1 VTNSLIGLLQSFN
14 KGFNMKNITLMFGF
28 TLAAVSAQ
36 AATITSGDLQL
47 ETRDAITFTEDA
59 HDIINVGGID
69 ATGGVF
75 GQLSALKETT
85 FAVTFLGKE
94 ATRTNFFVSNG
105 TSVVGSAN
113 NVATVGQTFFFD
125 IPEGVIDFGFR
136 GPEIT
141 ALNTNI
147 NNQRI
152 AYITND
158 GTYIDANTN
167 NPYSF
172 LIGFND
178 NDQSDG
184 DYDDYVVGVSA
195 VPVPAALPLMASALG
210 IFGISRRRNKA
221 KAA

>member
-1 VTNSLIGLLQSFN
+1 MKKILIAL
-14 KGFNMKNITLMFGF
+14 GF
-28 TLAAVSAQ
+28 TLAAMSAQ
-36 AATITSGDLQL
+36 SATLSLAESGPVV
-47 ETRDAITFTEDA
+47 FTTVAGTGSATGA
-59 HDIINVGGID
+59 HDVVVG
-69 ATGGVF
+69 ALGGTF
-75 GQLSALKETT
+75 GQLSALNDTT

-94 ATRTNFFVSNG
+94 ASRTNFFVSNG

-113 NVATVGQTFFFD
+113 FDAAVGQSFFFD
-125 IPEGVIDFGFR
+125 VAAGVIDFGFR
-136 GPEIT
+136 GPEVT
-141 ALNTNI
+141 ALNTDI

-158 GTYIDANTN
+158 GSYIDANTN

-178 NDQSDG
+178 GDEIDG

-210 IFGISRRRNKA
+210 AFGIARRRNKA
-221 KAA
+221 KAAK

>member
-1 VTNSLIGLLQSFN
+1 
-14 KGFNMKNITLMFGF
+14 MKNIIVMFGF

-47 ETRDAITFTEDA
+47 GTTDAITFTGDPHDTIDIGGLDA
-59 HDIINVGGID
+59 LDG
-69 ATGGVF
+69 TF
-75 GQLSALKETT
+75 GQLSALQNTI

-94 ATRTNFFVSNG
+94 AVRTNFFVNNG
-105 TSVVGSAN
+105 TSVAGSAN

-125 IPEGVIDFGFR
+125 VSAGVIDFGFR
-136 GPEIT
+136 GPEVT

-158 GTYIDANTN
+158 GTYIDANTS

-178 NDQSDG
+178 GDTSDG

-195 VPVPAALPLMASALG
+195 VPVPGALPLMASALG
-210 IFGISRRRNKA
+210 AFGLARRRNKA
-221 KAA
+221 KAT

>member
-1 VTNSLIGLLQSFN
+1 MKKILIALS
-14 KGFNMKNITLMFGF
+14 F

-47 ETRDAITFTEDA
+47 ETRDAIVFTGDE
-59 HDIINVGGID
+59 HDIINVDGVN

-75 GQLSALKETT
+75 GQLSALQNTT
-85 FAVTFLGKE
+85 FAVTFLGFE

-125 IPEGVIDFGFR
+125 VAAGVIDFGFR
-136 GPEIT
+136 GPEVT
-141 ALNTNI
+141 ALNTDI

-158 GTYIDANTN
+158 GSYIDANTN

-178 NDQSDG
+178 GDRSDG

-210 IFGISRRRNKA
+210 AFGIARRRNKA
-221 KAA
+221 KAAK

>member
-1 VTNSLIGLLQSFN
+1 MKKILIAL
-14 KGFNMKNITLMFGF
+14 GF
-28 TLAAVSAQ
+28 TLAAASAQ
-36 AATITSGDLQL
+36 AATITMGDLQL
-47 ETRDAITFTEDA
+47 VTREAITFTGDE
-59 HDIINVGGID
+59 HDIINVGGVD

-75 GQLSALKETT
+75 GQISALQNTT

-94 ATRTNFFVSNG
+94 ASFVNFYVSNG
-105 TSVVGSAN
+105 TSVAGSAN

-125 IPEGVIDFGFR
+125 VAAGVIDFGFR
-136 GPEIT
+136 GPVVT
-141 ALNTNI
+141 ALNTDI

-158 GTYIDANTN
+158 GSYIDANTG
-167 NPYSF
+167 NPFAF

-178 NDQSDG
+178 GDTSDG

-210 IFGISRRRNKA
+210 AFGIARRRNKA
-221 KAA
+221 KAAK

>member
-1 VTNSLIGLLQSFN
+1 MKKILLA
-14 KGFNMKNITLMFGF
+14 LGF

-47 ETRDAITFTEDA
+47 ETGAAIGFTGDS
-59 HDIINVGGID
+59 HDVINVGGFD

-75 GQLSALKETT
+75 GQLSALQNTT
-85 FAVTFLGKE
+85 FAVTFLGFE

-105 TSVVGSAN
+105 TSLAGSAN
-113 NVATVGQTFFFD
+113 FDATVGQTFFFD
-125 IPEGVIDFGFR
+125 VAAGVIDFGFR
-136 GPEIT
+136 GPEVT
-141 ALNTNI
+141 ALNTDI
-147 NNQRI
+147 DNQRI

-158 GTYIDANTN
+158 GSYIDANTG

-178 NDQSDG
+178 GDTSDG

-210 IFGISRRRNKA
+210 AFGIARRRNKA
-221 KAA
+221 KAAK

>member
-1 VTNSLIGLLQSFN
+1 MKKILLA
-14 KGFNMKNITLMFGF
+14 LGF
-28 TLAAVSAQ
+28 TLAAASAQ
-36 AATITSGDLQL
+36 AATITMGDLQL
-47 ETRDAITFTEDA
+47 VTREAVTFSGDA
-59 HDIINVGGID
+59 HDIINVGGDD
-69 ATGGVF
+69 ALGGVF
-75 GQLSALKETT
+75 GQLSALQNTT
-85 FAVTFLGKE
+85 FAVTFLGFE

-125 IPEGVIDFGFR
+125 VAAGVIDFGFR
-136 GPEIT
+136 GPEVT
-141 ALNTNI
+141 ALNTDI

-158 GTYIDANTN
+158 GSYIDANTG

-178 NDQSDG
+178 GDRSDG

-195 VPVPAALPLMASALG
+195 VSQVPVPAALPLMASALG
-210 IFGISRRRNKA
+210 LFGLSRRKNKV
-221 KAA
+221 AAV

>member
-1 VTNSLIGLLQSFN
+1 MKKILIAL
-14 KGFNMKNITLMFGF
+14 GF

-47 ETRDAITFTEDA
+47 ETRDAIVFTGGE
-59 HDIINVGGID
+59 HDVINVGGID

-75 GQLSALKETT
+75 GQLSALKDTT
-85 FAVTFLGKE
+85 FAVTFLGFE
-94 ATRTNFFVSNG
+94 ATRTNFYVSNG

-113 NVATVGQTFFFD
+113 FDATIGQTFFFD
-125 IPEGVIDFGFR
+125 VAEGVIDFGFR
-136 GPEIT
+136 GPEVT
-141 ALNTNI
+141 ALNTDI

-158 GTYIDANTN
+158 GSYIDANTG

-178 NDQSDG
+178 GDEIDG

-210 IFGISRRRNKA
+210 AFGIARRRNKA
-221 KAA
+221 KAAK

>member
-1 VTNSLIGLLQSFN
+1 MKKILLA
-14 KGFNMKNITLMFGF
+14 LGF

-47 ETRDAITFTEDA
+47 ETRDAITFTGDA
-59 HDIINVGGID
+59 HDIINVGGVD

-75 GQLSALKETT
+75 GQLSALQNTT
-85 FAVTFLGKE
+85 FAVTFLGFE

-105 TSVVGSAN
+105 TSVAGSAN

-125 IPEGVIDFGFR
+125 VAAGVIDFGFR
-136 GPEIT
+136 GPEVT
-141 ALNTNI
+141 ASNTDI

-158 GTYIDANTN
+158 NSYIDANTG

-178 NDQSDG
+178 GDTSDG
-184 DYDDYVVGVSA
+184 DYDDYVVGVSSISA

-210 IFGISRRRNKA
+210 AFGIARRRNKA
-221 KAA
+221 KAAK

>member
-1 VTNSLIGLLQSFN
+1 MKKILIAL
-14 KGFNMKNITLMFGF
+14 GF

-47 ETRDAITFTEDA
+47 ETRDAIAFTGDA
-59 HDIINVGGID
+59 HDIINVGGVD

-75 GQLSALKETT
+75 GQLSALKDTT
-85 FAVTFLGKE
+85 FAVTFLGFE
-94 ATRTNFFVSNG
+94 AARTNFYVSNG

-113 NVATVGQTFFFD
+113 FDATVGQTFFFD
-125 IPEGVIDFGFR
+125 VAAGVIDFGFR
-136 GPEIT
+136 GPEVT
-141 ALNTNI
+141 ALNTDI

-158 GTYIDANTN
+158 GSYIDANTG

-178 NDQSDG
+178 GDEIDG

-210 IFGISRRRNKA
+210 AFGIARRRNKA
-221 KAA
+221 KAAK

>member
-1 VTNSLIGLLQSFN
+1 MKKILLA
-14 KGFNMKNITLMFGF
+14 LGF

-47 ETRDAITFTEDA
+47 ETRDAIAITGDA
-59 HDIINVGGID
+59 HDVINVGGVD

-75 GQLSALKETT
+75 GQLSALKDTT
-85 FAVTFLGKE
+85 FAVTFLGFE

-105 TSVVGSAN
+105 TSVIGSAN
-113 NVATVGQTFFFD
+113 FDATVGQTFFFD
-125 IPEGVIDFGFR
+125 VAAGVIDFGFR
-136 GPEIT
+136 GPEVT
-141 ALNTNI
+141 ALNTDI
-147 NNQRI
+147 DNQRI

-158 GTYIDANTN
+158 GSYIDANTG

-178 NDQSDG
+178 GDKVDG
-184 DYDDYVVGVSA
+184 DYDDYVAGVSAVSA

-210 IFGISRRRNKA
+210 AFGIARRRNKA
-221 KAA
+221 KAAK

>member
-1 VTNSLIGLLQSFN
+1 MKKILLA
-14 KGFNMKNITLMFGF
+14 LGF

-47 ETRDAITFTEDA
+47 ETRDAIAFTGDA
-59 HDIINVGGID
+59 HDVINVGGFD

-75 GQLSALKETT
+75 GQLSALQNTT
-85 FAVTFLGKE
+85 FAVTFLGFE
-94 ATRTNFFVSNG
+94 ATRTNFYVSNG
-105 TSVVGSAN
+105 TSVAGSAN
-113 NVATVGQTFFFD
+113 FDATIGQTFFFD
-125 IPEGVIDFGFR
+125 VAAGVIDFGFR
-136 GPEIT
+136 GPELT
-141 ALNTNI
+141 ASNTDI

-158 GTYIDANTN
+158 GSYIDANTN
-167 NPYSF
+167 SPFAF

-178 NDQSDG
+178 GDRSDG

-210 IFGISRRRNKA
+210 AFGIARRRNKA
-221 KAA
+221 KAAK

>member
-1 VTNSLIGLLQSFN
+1 MKKIIVILGLTFS
-14 KGFNMKNITLMFGF
+14 
-28 TLAAVSAQ
+28 AVSTQ
-36 AATITSGDLQL
+36 ASTITSGDLQL
-47 ETRDAITFTEDA
+47 LTTDAIAFTGTA
-59 HDIINVGGID
+59 HDIINVGGVD
-69 ATGGVF
+69 ASGGVF
-75 GQLSALKETT
+75 GQLSALKDSI

-94 ATRTNFFVSNG
+94 AGRTNFFVSNG

-113 NVATVGQTFFFD
+113 NFATVGQTFYFD
-125 IPEGVIDFGFR
+125 VAAGVIDFGFR
-136 GPEIT
+136 GPEVT

-178 NDQSDG
+178 GDTIDG
-184 DYDDYVVGVSA
+184 DYDDYVVGVSSVSA
-195 VPVPAALPLMASALG
+195 VPVPAALPLMASALVA
-210 IFGISRRRNKA
+210 FGLARRRNKA
-221 KAA
+221 KAAK

>member
-1 VTNSLIGLLQSFN
+1 MKKILIAL
-14 KGFNMKNITLMFGF
+14 GF

-47 ETRDAITFTEDA
+47 NTTGAIAFTGDE
-59 HDIINVGGID
+59 HDIINVGGVD

-75 GQLSALKETT
+75 GQLSALKDTT

-94 ATRTNFFVSNG
+94 ASRTNFFVSNG
-105 TSVVGSAN
+105 TSVAGSAN

-125 IPEGVIDFGFR
+125 VAAGVIDFGFR
-136 GPEIT
+136 GPEVT

-147 NNQRI
+147 DNQRI

-158 GTYIDANTN
+158 GSYIDANTGN
-167 NPYSF
+167 AYSF

-178 NDQSDG
+178 GDEIDG

-210 IFGISRRRNKA
+210 AFGIARRRNKA
-221 KAA
+221 KAAK